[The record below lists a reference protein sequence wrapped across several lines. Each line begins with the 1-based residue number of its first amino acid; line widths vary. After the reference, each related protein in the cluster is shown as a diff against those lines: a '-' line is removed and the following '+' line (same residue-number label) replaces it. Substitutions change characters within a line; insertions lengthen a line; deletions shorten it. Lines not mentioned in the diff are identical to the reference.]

1 MEMSN
6 KTYDILKEIALTVLP
21 ALATLYAVI
30 GDIWGLPYVMEIP
43 ATIMGID
50 TFLGAILHIST
61 KTYQEGNN
69 YEP

>member
-6 KTYDILKEIALTVLP
+6 KTYDILKEIAMTVLP

-30 GDIWGLPYVMEIP
+30 GEIWGLPYVMEIP

-50 TFLGAILHIST
+50 TFLGAVLHIST

>member
-50 TFLGAILHIST
+50 TFLGAVLHIST

>member
-30 GDIWGLPYVMEIP
+30 GEIWGLPYVMEIP

>member
-50 TFLGAILHIST
+50 TFLGAVLHIST
-61 KTYQEGNN
+61 KTYQEGND

>member
-1 MEMSN
+1 MSN

-30 GDIWGLPYVMEIP
+30 GEIWGLPYVMEIP

-50 TFLGAILHIST
+50 TFLGAVLHIST